1 MRWSI
6 GMAIVV
12 AGCMSAG
19 LSARALPPGSLVSAV
34 PQAGAPRGSSGYLIR
49 YASTDTAGR
58 PIVVTGSLVVPG
70 GRAPARG
77 RDVVVWAHGTTGVA
91 ESCALSTGPQRFAN
105 VAGLD
110 ALLARG
116 LVVVIPDYQGLG
128 NPGPH
133 PYLVGTATARTV
145 IDAARAAVRQGGKQR
160 GRFAVWGES
169 QGGHAALWAA
179 QAAAR
184 LAPEMTLVGV
194 AAAAP
199 PTDLTANLTGGSN
212 AVVRAMLTAYA
223 GESWAR
229 VYGAPLRAFTGPV
242 GVDLVHRLAAN
253 CISLDG
259 FKLRTKVG
267 LVRLGGI
274 LRGVDLGK
282 IAPWDRLLRENSVPA
297 TGFAVPLLVAQGAK
311 DEIVAPAVTRDFARG
326 ACRAGATLRY
336 VTDGGDHVTAGKRH
350 AAVAVEWLAARFA
363 GRPPVSDCA
372 RL

>member
-1 MRWSI
+1 MRAMI
-6 GMAIVV
+6 GLALLGLV
-12 AGCMSAG
+12 AAPA
-19 LSARALPPGSLVSAV
+19 LARPAVPGSLVSAV

-58 PIVVTGSLVVPG
+58 PIVVTGSLVVPE
-70 GRAPARG
+70 GRAPPRG

-91 ESCALSTGPQRFAN
+91 EACALSTGPQRFAN

-133 PYLVGTATARTV
+133 PYLVGTATAQVV
-145 IDAARAAVRQGGKQR
+145 IDAARAAVRQGGRQR

-184 LAPEMTLVGV
+184 QAPELTLVGV

-223 GESWAR
+223 GQSWAQ

-242 GVDLVHRLAAN
+242 GADLIRRLATN

-267 LVRLGGI
+267 LVRLGGM

-282 IAPWDRLLRENSVPA
+282 VSPWDRLLRENSVPA
-297 TGFAVPLLVAQGAK
+297 TGFPVPLLVAQGSK
-311 DEIVAPAVTRDFARG
+311 DEIVAPAVTRDFVLR

-336 VTDGGDHVTAGKRH
+336 VTDAGDHVTAGKRS
-350 AAVAVEWLAARFA
+350 AGVAVDWLAARFA
-363 GRPPVSDCA
+363 GAPARNDCV